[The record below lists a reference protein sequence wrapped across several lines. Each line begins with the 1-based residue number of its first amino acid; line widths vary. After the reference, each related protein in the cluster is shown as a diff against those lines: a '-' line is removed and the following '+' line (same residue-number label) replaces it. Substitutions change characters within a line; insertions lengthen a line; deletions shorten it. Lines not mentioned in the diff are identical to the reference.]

1 MTTGPDAVH
10 SVAPMTRRRTAAA
23 AALLALLLPIPLA
36 AAGTAAA
43 ADSPAAAGDSRTAA
57 ESSRPTAERS
67 RTAVELPRPT
77 GRFAVG
83 REDLHLVDHTRTDP
97 WAGSGPR
104 ELMAT
109 LRYPAR
115 RDTGGAA
122 RYLTREEARLL
133 LADRGLEQAVPVE
146 TLTGTASAS
155 RTGARPVAGRYPLV
169 VLSPGFTVHR
179 ATLTALAEDLA
190 SRGYVVAAVDH
201 AYESVGTAFPGGRVL
216 TCLACDKAQ
225 QTGMQAVSGNRAR
238 DVSFLLDRLT
248 GPHPVWRHA
257 GLIDRGRIAM
267 AGHSIGGASAIAA
280 MADDPRIR
288 AGVNMDG
295 GNATPVPATGLGGR
309 PFLLLG
315 AQGRGPGGNASWDRD
330 WPLLDGW
337 KRWITFDGSGHFTFS
352 DFPSIGQQLGLDD
365 PEAPLPGDRSVE
377 LTRRYVGAFLDR
389 HLRGES
395 RPVLDGPSADAPE
408 VRFHTP

>member
-1 MTTGPDAVH
+1 
-10 SVAPMTRRRTAAA
+10 MTRRRTAAA

>member
-1 MTTGPDAVH
+1 
-10 SVAPMTRRRTAAA
+10 MTRRRTAAA

-109 LRYPAR
+109 MRYPAR